1 MNSILNEYGVLGSLL
16 IDPSLFPEAAEL
28 PDDMFSSVPLQEIFR
43 AMRHQYEE
51 SGSFDAL
58 TVRVEAGRNCTDVTD
73 KLIAGLMDTTPTTA
87 NLDVYLAAVKE
98 AALARSLRKIGEELM
113 TAEHDP
119 TDALGRAQE
128 ALQRLAEENTRG
140 DSQTLTAVLMQL
152 GYRVSE
158 QVGGRVPCV
167 ASGLLRFDKLLGGG
181 FINGG
186 LHVIGA
192 RPAVGKSALA
202 LQIALNAAR
211 NGVKVLY
218 LSLEMSAED
227 CSARLVGNIG
237 GLSSARLMFGGRL
250 TDNEYT
256 RFAEGTTA
264 LSALPLVFNKRTG
277 MNVRQV
283 EALAYREKPG
293 LLILDHLGLL
303 EPPEARLSLYEAT
316 TRNSRALKLLA
327 LRLNIPVLCLC
338 QLNRAAASDR
348 SGSFRATMANLR
360 ESGAIEQDA
369 DRPDSRTEHL
379 QRPQRPEEGHAAACQ
394 HRAQRTSWTA
404 GRCSWRWPCSAWYRQ
419 RRYGVH
425 YLGGDRSCAEIL
437 RRQCGRFQS
446 QKGNVRLYRH
456 ARINKDPNAQPSGG
470 GAELRRQ
477 CACV

>member
-1 MNSILNEYGVLGSLL
+1 MESVLNEYGVLGSLL

-28 PDDMFSSVPLQEIFR
+28 SDNAFSSLPLQAVFR
-43 AMRHQYEE
+43 AMRRQYEE
-51 SGSFDAL
+51 NGGFDAL
-58 TVRVEAGRNCTDVTD
+58 TIRAEAGRNCTDVTD
-73 KLIAGLMDTTPTTA
+73 RLLVGLMDTTPTTA

-98 AALARSLRKIGEELM
+98 AALARSLRKIGDELM
-113 TAEHDP
+113 NAENDP

-128 ALQRLAEENTRG
+128 ALQRLTEENTQG
-140 DSQTLTAVLMQL
+140 DSQTLIAVLTQL
-152 GYRVSE
+152 GHRVSE
-158 QVGGRVPCV
+158 QVSGRAPCV

-186 LHVIGA
+186 LHIIGA

-211 NGVKVLY
+211 NGVKIVY
-218 LSLEMSAED
+218 CSLEMSAED

-250 TDNEYT
+250 TDNEYM
-256 RFAEGTTA
+256 RFAEGTA
-264 LSALPLVFNKRTG
+264 ELSALPIVFNRRSG

-303 EPPEARLSLYEAT
+303 EPPDTRLSLYEAT

-327 LRLNIPVLCLC
+327 MRLNIPILCLC

-369 DRPDSRTEHL
+369 DTVTLLHNPPCETDERTESPSL
-379 QRPQRPEEGHAAACQ
+379 LELWLDKNRRGPIGHVDATFFK
-394 HRAQRTSWTA
+394 TS
-404 GRCSWRWPCSAWYRQ
+404 GRI
-419 RRYGVH
+419 V
-425 YLGGDRSCAEIL
+425 SC
-437 RRQCGRFQS
+437 
-446 QKGNVRLYRH
+446 
-456 ARINKDPNAQPSGG
+456 
-470 GAELRRQ
+470 
-477 CACV
+477 

>member
-1 MNSILNEYGVLGSLL
+1 MESVLNEYGVLGSLL

-28 PDDMFSSVPLQEIFR
+28 SDNAFSSLPLQAVFR
-43 AMRHQYEE
+43 AMRRQYEE
-51 SGSFDAL
+51 NGGFDAL
-58 TVRVEAGRNCTDVTD
+58 TIRAEAGRNCTDVTD
-73 KLIAGLMDTTPTTA
+73 RLLVGLMDTTPTTA

-98 AALARSLRKIGEELM
+98 AALARSLRKIGDELM
-113 TAEHDP
+113 NAENDP

-128 ALQRLAEENTRG
+128 ALQRLTEENTQG
-140 DSQTLTAVLMQL
+140 DSQTLIAVLTQL
-152 GYRVSE
+152 GHRVSE
-158 QVGGRVPCV
+158 QVSGRAPCV

-186 LHVIGA
+186 LHIIGA

-211 NGVKVLY
+211 NGVKVVY
-218 LSLEMSAED
+218 CSLEMSAED

-250 TDNEYT
+250 TDNEYM
-256 RFAEGTTA
+256 RFAEGTA
-264 LSALPLVFNKRTG
+264 ELSALPIVFNRRSG

-303 EPPEARLSLYEAT
+303 EPPDTRLSLYEAT

-327 LRLNIPVLCLC
+327 MRLNIPVLCLC

-369 DRPDSRTEHL
+369 DTVTLLHNPPCEADERTESPSL
-379 QRPQRPEEGHAAACQ
+379 LELWLDKNRRGPIGHVDATFFK
-394 HRAQRTSWTA
+394 TS
-404 GRCSWRWPCSAWYRQ
+404 GRI
-419 RRYGVH
+419 V
-425 YLGGDRSCAEIL
+425 SC
-437 RRQCGRFQS
+437 
-446 QKGNVRLYRH
+446 
-456 ARINKDPNAQPSGG
+456 
-470 GAELRRQ
+470 
-477 CACV
+477 

>member
-1 MNSILNEYGVLGSLL
+1 MAKRRMFSLDVVDTDSFLDLPASSQSLYFHLGMRADDDGFVSSPKRITAMVGAAGDDLKLL
-16 IDPSLFPEAAEL
+16 IAKGF
-28 PDDMFSSVPLQEIFR
+28 V
-43 AMRHQYEE
+43 
-51 SGSFDAL
+51 
-58 TVRVEAGRNCTDVTD
+58 
-73 KLIAGLMDTTPTTA
+73 
-87 NLDVYLAAVKE
+87 
-98 AALARSLRKIGEELM
+98 
-113 TAEHDP
+113 

-218 LSLEMSAED
+218 LSLEMRAED

-277 MNVRQV
+277 KVSWSLRSRSRKDYGQ
-283 EALAYREKPG
+283 
-293 LLILDHLGLL
+293 
-303 EPPEARLSLYEAT
+303 PPRG
-316 TRNSRALKLLA
+316 
-327 LRLNIPVLCLC
+327 
-338 QLNRAAASDR
+338 R
-348 SGSFRATMANLR
+348 S
-360 ESGAIEQDA
+360 
-369 DRPDSRTEHL
+369 P
-379 QRPQRPEEGHAAACQ
+379 
-394 HRAQRTSWTA
+394 
-404 GRCSWRWPCSAWYRQ
+404 
-419 RRYGVH
+419 
-425 YLGGDRSCAEIL
+425 
-437 RRQCGRFQS
+437 
-446 QKGNVRLYRH
+446 
-456 ARINKDPNAQPSGG
+456 
-470 GAELRRQ
+470 
-477 CACV
+477 

>member
-1 MNSILNEYGVLGSLL
+1 MDSILNEYGVLGSLL

-28 PDDMFSSVPLQEIFR
+28 PDDVFSSLPLQAVFR
-43 AMRHQYEE
+43 AMRRQYEE
-51 SGSFDAL
+51 NGGFDAL
-58 TVRVEAGRNCTDVTD
+58 TIRAEAGRNCTDVTD
-73 KLIAGLMDTTPTTA
+73 RLLTGLMDTTPTTA
-87 NLDVYLAAVKE
+87 NLDAYLTAVKE

-119 TDALGRAQE
+119 TNALGRAQE

-140 DSQTLTAVLMQL
+140 DSQTLTAAITQL

-186 LHVIGA
+186 FHVIGA
-192 RPAVGKSALA
+192 RPSVGKSAIA

-218 LSLEMSAED
+218 CSLEMSSED

-256 RFAEGTTA
+256 RFAEGTTEV
-264 LSALPLVFNKRTG
+264 SSLPIVFNRHSG
-277 MNVRQV
+277 MNIRQV

-303 EPPEARLSLYEAT
+303 EPPEARLSLYEST

-327 LRLNIPVLCLC
+327 MRLNIPVLCLC

-369 DRPDSRTEHL
+369 DTVTLLHNPPCETDERMESPSLLELWLDKNRRGAT
-379 QRPQRPEEGHAAACQ
+379 GHVDA
-394 HRAQRTSWTA
+394 TFYKVT
-404 GRCSWRWPCSAWYRQ
+404 GRVIA
-419 RRYGVH
+419 
-425 YLGGDRSCAEIL
+425 
-437 RRQCGRFQS
+437 
-446 QKGNVRLYRH
+446 
-456 ARINKDPNAQPSGG
+456 
-470 GAELRRQ
+470 
-477 CACV
+477 

>member
-28 PDDMFSSVPLQEIFR
+28 PDDVFSSLPLQAVFR

-51 SGSFDAL
+51 SGGFDAL
-58 TVRVEAGRNCTDVTD
+58 TVRAEAGRNCTDVTD
-73 KLIAGLMDTTPTTA
+73 RLLAGLMDTTPTTA

-98 AALARSLRKIGEELM
+98 AALARSLRKIGDELM
-113 TAEHDP
+113 NAENDP

-128 ALQRLAEENTRG
+128 ALQRLTENTQG
-140 DSQTLTAVLMQL
+140 DSQTLTSALTQL

-158 QVGGRVPCV
+158 QVGGRAPCV

-186 LHVIGA
+186 LHIIGA

-211 NGVKVLY
+211 SGVKVLY
-218 LSLEMSAED
+218 LSLEMSSED

-250 TDNEYT
+250 TDGEYM
-256 RFAEGTTA
+256 RFAEGTTE
-264 LSALPLVFNKRTG
+264 LSSLPIVFNRRSG

-369 DRPDSRTEHL
+369 DTVTLLHNPPCETDERMESPSLLELWLDKNRRGAT
-379 QRPQRPEEGHAAACQ
+379 GHVDATFYKVTG
-394 HRAQRTSWTA
+394 RVTA
-404 GRCSWRWPCSAWYRQ
+404 
-419 RRYGVH
+419 
-425 YLGGDRSCAEIL
+425 
-437 RRQCGRFQS
+437 
-446 QKGNVRLYRH
+446 
-456 ARINKDPNAQPSGG
+456 
-470 GAELRRQ
+470 
-477 CACV
+477 

>member
-1 MNSILNEYGVLGSLL
+1 MESVLNEYGVLGSLL

-28 PDDMFSSVPLQEIFR
+28 SDNAFSSLPLQAVFR
-43 AMRHQYEE
+43 AMRRQYEE
-51 SGSFDAL
+51 NGGFDAL
-58 TVRVEAGRNCTDVTD
+58 TIRAEAGRNCTDVTD
-73 KLIAGLMDTTPTTA
+73 RLLVGLMDTTPTTA

-98 AALARSLRKIGEELM
+98 AALARSLRKIGDELM
-113 TAEHDP
+113 NAENDP

-128 ALQRLAEENTRG
+128 ALQRLTEENTQG
-140 DSQTLTAVLMQL
+140 DSQTLIAVLTQL
-152 GYRVSE
+152 GHRVSE
-158 QVGGRVPCV
+158 QVSGRAPCV

-186 LHVIGA
+186 LHSIGA

-211 NGVKVLY
+211 NGVKVVY
-218 LSLEMSAED
+218 CSLEMSAED

-250 TDNEYT
+250 TDNEYM
-256 RFAEGTTA
+256 RFAEGTA
-264 LSALPLVFNKRTG
+264 ELSALPIVFNRRSG

-303 EPPEARLSLYEAT
+303 EPPDTRLSLYEAT

-327 LRLNIPVLCLC
+327 MRLNIPILCLC

-369 DRPDSRTEHL
+369 DTVTLLHNPPCEADERTESPSL
-379 QRPQRPEEGHAAACQ
+379 LELWLDKNRRGPIGHVDATFFK
-394 HRAQRTSWTA
+394 TS
-404 GRCSWRWPCSAWYRQ
+404 GRI
-419 RRYGVH
+419 V
-425 YLGGDRSCAEIL
+425 SC
-437 RRQCGRFQS
+437 
-446 QKGNVRLYRH
+446 
-456 ARINKDPNAQPSGG
+456 
-470 GAELRRQ
+470 
-477 CACV
+477 

>member
-1 MNSILNEYGVLGSLL
+1 MNSIMNEYGVIGSLL
-16 IDPSLFPEAAEL
+16 IDSSLFPEAAGL
-28 PDDMFSSVPLQEIFR
+28 PDQAFSSPALQEVFR
-43 AMRHQYEE
+43 TMRRQYE
-51 SGSFDAL
+51 GRGGFDAL
-58 TVRVEAGRNCTDVTD
+58 TVSVEARRNCPEVTD
-73 KLIAGLMDTTPTTA
+73 ELLAQMMDITPTTA
-87 NLDVYLAAVKE
+87 NLDAYIAAVKE
-98 AALARSLRKIGEELM
+98 EFLARSLREIGAGLM
-113 TAEHDP
+113 EAEQAP
-119 TDALGRAQE
+119 LEALGRVQD
-128 ALQRLAEENTRG
+128 ALQRLTEENTRG
-140 DSQTLTAVLMQL
+140 DTDTLTDALVRL
-152 GYRVSE
+152 GNRVAE
-158 QVGGRVPCV
+158 QVNGKAPCV
-167 ASGLLRFDKLLGGG
+167 PSGLMSFDKLLGGG

-369 DRPDSRTEHL
+369 DTVTLLHNPPCETGERMESPSLLELWLDKNRRGAT
-379 QRPQRPEEGHAAACQ
+379 GHVDATFYKVTG
-394 HRAQRTSWTA
+394 RVTA
-404 GRCSWRWPCSAWYRQ
+404 
-419 RRYGVH
+419 
-425 YLGGDRSCAEIL
+425 
-437 RRQCGRFQS
+437 
-446 QKGNVRLYRH
+446 
-456 ARINKDPNAQPSGG
+456 
-470 GAELRRQ
+470 
-477 CACV
+477 

>member
-1 MNSILNEYGVLGSLL
+1 MNSIMNEYGVLGSLL
-16 IDPSLFPEAAEL
+16 IDSSLFPEAAGL
-28 PDDMFSSVPLQEIFR
+28 PDQAFSSPALQEVFR
-43 AMRHQYEE
+43 TMRRQYE
-51 SGSFDAL
+51 GKGGFDAL
-58 TVRVEAGRNCTDVTD
+58 TVSAETRRNCPEVTD
-73 KLIAGLMDTTPTTA
+73 KLLAQMMNITPTTA
-87 NLDVYLAAVKE
+87 NLDAYIAAVKE
-98 AALARSLRKIGEELM
+98 EFLARSLREIGAGLM
-113 TAEHDP
+113 EAEQAP
-119 TDALGRAQE
+119 LEALRRAQE

-140 DSQTLTAVLMQL
+140 DSQTITAALTQL

-158 QVGGRVPCV
+158 QVGGRAPCV
-167 ASGLLRFDKLLGGG
+167 ASGLLKFDDLLGGG

-186 LHVIGA
+186 LHIIGA

-293 LLILDHLGLL
+293 MLILDHLGLL
-303 EPPEARLSLYEAT
+303 ESPEARLSLYEAT

-327 LRLNIPVLCLC
+327 MRLNIPVLCLC

-369 DRPDSRTEHL
+369 DTVTLLHNPPCETDDRMESPSLLELWLDKNRRGAT
-379 QRPQRPEEGHAAACQ
+379 GHVDATFYKATGRVAA
-394 HRAQRTSWTA
+394 
-404 GRCSWRWPCSAWYRQ
+404 
-419 RRYGVH
+419 
-425 YLGGDRSCAEIL
+425 
-437 RRQCGRFQS
+437 
-446 QKGNVRLYRH
+446 
-456 ARINKDPNAQPSGG
+456 
-470 GAELRRQ
+470 
-477 CACV
+477 

>member
-1 MNSILNEYGVLGSLL
+1 MESVLNEYGVLGSLL

-28 PDDMFSSVPLQEIFR
+28 SDNAFSSLPLRAVFR
-43 AMRHQYEE
+43 AMRRQYEE
-51 SGSFDAL
+51 NGGFDAL
-58 TVRVEAGRNCTDVTD
+58 TIRAEAGRNCTDVTD
-73 KLIAGLMDTTPTTA
+73 RLLVGLMDTTPTTA

-98 AALARSLRKIGEELM
+98 AALARSLRKIGDELM
-113 TAEHDP
+113 NAENDP

-128 ALQRLAEENTRG
+128 ALQRLTEENTQG
-140 DSQTLTAVLMQL
+140 DSQTLIAVLTQL
-152 GYRVSE
+152 GHRVSE
-158 QVGGRVPCV
+158 QVSGRAPCV

-186 LHVIGA
+186 LHIIGA

-211 NGVKVLY
+211 NGVKVVY
-218 LSLEMSAED
+218 CSLEMSAED

-250 TDNEYT
+250 TDNEYM
-256 RFAEGTTA
+256 RFAEGTA
-264 LSALPLVFNKRTG
+264 ELSALPIVFNRRSG

-303 EPPEARLSLYEAT
+303 EPPDTRLSLYEAT

-327 LRLNIPVLCLC
+327 MRLNIPILCLC

-369 DRPDSRTEHL
+369 DTVTLLHNPPCEADERTESPSL
-379 QRPQRPEEGHAAACQ
+379 LELWLDKNRRGPIGHVDATFFK
-394 HRAQRTSWTA
+394 TS
-404 GRCSWRWPCSAWYRQ
+404 GRI
-419 RRYGVH
+419 V
-425 YLGGDRSCAEIL
+425 SC
-437 RRQCGRFQS
+437 
-446 QKGNVRLYRH
+446 
-456 ARINKDPNAQPSGG
+456 
-470 GAELRRQ
+470 
-477 CACV
+477 

>member
-1 MNSILNEYGVLGSLL
+1 MESVLNEYGVLGSLL
-16 IDPSLFPEAAEL
+16 IAPSLFPEAAEL
-28 PDDMFSSVPLQEIFR
+28 SDNAFSSLPLQAVFR
-43 AMRHQYEE
+43 AMRRQYEE
-51 SGSFDAL
+51 NGGFDAL
-58 TVRVEAGRNCTDVTD
+58 TIRAEAGRNCTDVTD
-73 KLIAGLMDTTPTTA
+73 RLLVGLMDTTPTTA

-98 AALARSLRKIGEELM
+98 AALARSLRKIGDELM
-113 TAEHDP
+113 NAENDP

-128 ALQRLAEENTRG
+128 ALQRLTEENTQG
-140 DSQTLTAVLMQL
+140 DSQTLTAALTQL

-158 QVGGRVPCV
+158 QVGGRAPCV

-186 LHVIGA
+186 LHIIGA

-211 NGVKVLY
+211 NGVKVVY
-218 LSLEMSAED
+218 

-250 TDNEYT
+250 TDNEYM
-256 RFAEGTTA
+256 RFAEGTA
-264 LSALPLVFNKRTG
+264 ELSALPIVFNRRSG

-303 EPPEARLSLYEAT
+303 EPPDTRLSLYEAT

-327 LRLNIPVLCLC
+327 MRLNIPILCLC

-369 DRPDSRTEHL
+369 DTVTLLHNPPCEADERTESPSL
-379 QRPQRPEEGHAAACQ
+379 LELWLDKNRRGPIGHVDATFFK
-394 HRAQRTSWTA
+394 TS
-404 GRCSWRWPCSAWYRQ
+404 GRI
-419 RRYGVH
+419 V
-425 YLGGDRSCAEIL
+425 SC
-437 RRQCGRFQS
+437 
-446 QKGNVRLYRH
+446 
-456 ARINKDPNAQPSGG
+456 
-470 GAELRRQ
+470 
-477 CACV
+477 

>member
-1 MNSILNEYGVLGSLL
+1 MESVLNEYGVLGSLL

-28 PDDMFSSVPLQEIFR
+28 SDNAFSSLPLQAVFR
-43 AMRHQYEE
+43 AMRRQYEE
-51 SGSFDAL
+51 NGGFDAL
-58 TVRVEAGRNCTDVTD
+58 TIRAEAGRNCTDVTD
-73 KLIAGLMDTTPTTA
+73 RLLVGLMDTTPTTA

-98 AALARSLRKIGEELM
+98 AALARSLRKIGDELM
-113 TAEHDP
+113 NAENDP

-128 ALQRLAEENTRG
+128 ALQRLTEENTQG
-140 DSQTLTAVLMQL
+140 DSQTLIAVLTQL
-152 GYRVSE
+152 GHRVSE
-158 QVGGRVPCV
+158 QVSGRAPCV

-186 LHVIGA
+186 LHIIGA

-211 NGVKVLY
+211 NGVKVVY
-218 LSLEMSAED
+218 CSLEMSAED

-250 TDNEYT
+250 TDNEYM
-256 RFAEGTTA
+256 RFAEGTA
-264 LSALPLVFNKRTG
+264 ELSALPIVFNRRSS

-303 EPPEARLSLYEAT
+303 EPPDTRLSLYEAT

-327 LRLNIPVLCLC
+327 MRLNIPILCLC

-369 DRPDSRTEHL
+369 DTVTLLHNPPCEADERTESPSL
-379 QRPQRPEEGHAAACQ
+379 LELWLDKNRRGPIGHVDATFFK
-394 HRAQRTSWTA
+394 TS
-404 GRCSWRWPCSAWYRQ
+404 GRI
-419 RRYGVH
+419 V
-425 YLGGDRSCAEIL
+425 SC
-437 RRQCGRFQS
+437 
-446 QKGNVRLYRH
+446 
-456 ARINKDPNAQPSGG
+456 
-470 GAELRRQ
+470 
-477 CACV
+477 

>member
-1 MNSILNEYGVLGSLL
+1 MDSILNEYGVLGSLL

-28 PDDMFSSVPLQEIFR
+28 PDDVFSSVPLQAVFR

-51 SGSFDAL
+51 SGSFDVL
-58 TVRVEAGRNCTDVTD
+58 TVRAEAGRNCTDVTD
-73 KLIAGLMDTTPTTA
+73 RLLTGLMDTTPTTA
-87 NLDVYLAAVKE
+87 NLDAYISAVKE
-98 AALARSLRKIGEELM
+98 AVLARSLRKIGEELM

-128 ALQRLAEENTRG
+128 ALQRLTEENTQG
-140 DSQTLTAVLMQL
+140 DSQTLTAALTQL
-152 GYRVSE
+152 GHRVSE
-158 QVGGRVPCV
+158 QVSGRAPCV

-192 RPAVGKSALA
+192 RPAVGKSAVA
-202 LQIALNAAR
+202 LQLALNAAR

-218 LSLEMSAED
+218 CSLEMSAED
-227 CSARLVGNIG
+227 CSARLVGNLG
-237 GLSSARLMFGGRL
+237 GVSSSRLMFGGKL
-250 TDNEYT
+250 TDREYE
-256 RFAEGTTA
+256 RYAQGTND
-264 LSALPLVFNKRTG
+264 LSVLPIVFNRRSG

-303 EPPEARLSLYEAT
+303 EPPETRLSLYEAT

-369 DRPDSRTEHL
+369 DTVTLLHNPPCETDDRMESPTLLELWLDKNRRGAT
-379 QRPQRPEEGHAAACQ
+379 GHVDATFYKATG
-394 HRAQRTSWTA
+394 RVTA
-404 GRCSWRWPCSAWYRQ
+404 
-419 RRYGVH
+419 
-425 YLGGDRSCAEIL
+425 
-437 RRQCGRFQS
+437 
-446 QKGNVRLYRH
+446 
-456 ARINKDPNAQPSGG
+456 
-470 GAELRRQ
+470 
-477 CACV
+477 